1 MKRYVALLL
10 AALVIAALVISCGG
24 GGDGGD
30 APRSPSAAGG
40 DTGATPGGAGD
51 DSNGGNDGNG
61 PTLPVAGTRIEESHA
76 AVTFDSRW
84 TNADRRFGWSGGAAM
99 QSSVAGATASFTFI
113 GTSVRWL
120 GSRGDS
126 MGRALVSVDGG
137 PAREVDLWALP
148 NDVIRIPIV
157 TISDLSDGPHVLT
170 IEVLSGRVVVDAF
183 DVQPQTTVSHW
194 QDTDP
199 NLRFSGGWTKASTTL
214 PWSGSGVRNVPD
226 LPVTAQET
234 YTVVETATLPFRG
247 TAISWV
253 GYRGPDGGIALVQVD
268 GGAPVEVDTYS
279 PTQKYQAELFTATG
293 LADANHTLK
302 ITATG
307 RRNPA
312 SSAPRIVVDAFDVM
326 TPGRRYEEY
335 DGSIAMSR
343 AAPGATRH
351 WNNSPD
357 RGWSEGRS
365 VTSNQTGATL
375 TFRFTGTSVSWIGCR
390 KSSAG
395 GRANVYIDGVLER
408 EVSLREDSPIEG
420 YQMPVFRKDGLAPG
434 PHTLMIEITSQTDG
448 SYVVVDAFD
457 VRQ

>member
-1 MKRYVALLL
+1 
-10 AALVIAALVISCGG
+10 
-24 GGDGGD
+24 
-30 APRSPSAAGG
+30 
-40 DTGATPGGAGD
+40 
-51 DSNGGNDGNG
+51 
-61 PTLPVAGTRIEESHA
+61 
-76 AVTFDSRW
+76 
-84 TNADRRFGWSGGAAM
+84 M
-99 QSSVAGATASFTFI
+99 QSSVAGATASFTFM

-126 MGRALVSVDGG
+126 MGRALVRVDGG

-148 NDVIRIPIV
+148 NEVIHTPIV
-157 TISDLSDGPHVLT
+157 TISDLSDGPHTLT

-234 YTVVETATLPFRG
+234 YTVDETATLPFRG

-268 GGAPVEVDTYS
+268 GGTPVEVDTYS
-279 PTQKYQAELFTATG
+279 PTVKFQAELFTATG
-293 LADANHTLK
+293 LADADHTLR

-335 DGSIAMSR
+335 DGSITMSR

-351 WNNSPD
+351 WENNPN
-357 RGWSEGRS
+357 RVWSEGRAI
-365 VTSNQTGATL
+365 TSNQRGATL

-395 GRANVYIDGVLER
+395 GRANVYIDGVLET
-408 EVSLREDSPIEG
+408 EVSLREDYPIEG

>member
-10 AALVIAALVISCGG
+10 AALVISCGG
-24 GGDGGD
+24 GGDGGNG
-30 APRSPSAAGG
+30 AAGG
-40 DTGATPGGAGD
+40 GAGATPGD
-51 DSNGGNDGNG
+51 DSNGSNG
-61 PTLPVAGTRIEESHA
+61 ATFPVAGARIEESHA

-84 TNADRRFGWSGGAAM
+84 TNADRRFGWNGGAAM
-99 QSSVAGATASFTFI
+99 QSNVAGATASFTFM

-126 MGRALVSVDGG
+126 MGRALVRVDGG

-148 NDVIRIPIV
+148 NDVIRTPIV
-157 TISDLSDGPHVLT
+157 TISDLSDGPHTLT
-170 IEVLSGRVVVDAF
+170 IEVLTGRVVVDAF

-214 PWSGSGVRNVPD
+214 PWSGSGVRNEPE

-234 YTVVETATLPFRG
+234 YTVDETATLPFRG

-279 PTQKYQAELFTATG
+279 PTAKFQAELFTATG

-335 DGSIAMSR
+335 DQSIAMSR
-343 AAPGATRH
+343 AAPGAAPH
-351 WNNSPD
+351 WNNNPN
-357 RGWSEGRS
+357 RVWTEGRA

-390 KSSAG
+390 KESAG
-395 GRANVYIDGVLER
+395 GRANVYIDGRLER
-408 EVSLREDSPIEG
+408 EVSLRETYPIEG
-420 YQMPVFRKDGLAPG
+420 YQMTVFRADGLAPG
-434 PHTLMIEITSQTDG
+434 PHTLMIEITSQNDG

>member
-1 MKRYVALLL
+1 MKRYLALLL
-10 AALVIAALVISCGG
+10 AALVISCGG

-30 APRSPSAAGG
+30 APGSPSAAGG
-40 DTGATPGGAGD
+40 GAGATPGGAGD
-51 DSNGGNDGNG
+51 DSNDSNG
-61 PTLPVAGTRIEESHA
+61 ATFPVAGARIEESHA

-99 QSSVAGATASFTFI
+99 QSNVAGATASFTFM

-126 MGRALVSVDGG
+126 MGRALVRVDGG

-148 NDVIRIPIV
+148 NDVIRTPIV
-157 TISDLSDGPHVLT
+157 TISDLSDGPHTLT

-214 PWSGSGVRNVPD
+214 PWSGSGVRNEPE

-234 YTVVETATLPFRG
+234 YTVDETATLPFRG

-279 PTQKYQAELFTATG
+279 PTTKYQAELFTASG

-312 SSAPRIVVDAFDVM
+312 SSAPRIVVDAFDVR

-343 AAPGATRH
+343 AAPGATPH
-351 WNNSPD
+351 WNNNPN
-357 RGWSEGRS
+357 RVWTEGRA

-390 KSSAG
+390 KTSAG
-395 GRANVYIDGVLER
+395 GRANVYIDGVR
-408 EVSLREDSPIEG
+408 KGEVSLRETYPIEG
-420 YQMPVFRKDGLAPG
+420 YQMTVFRADGLAPG
-434 PHTLMIEITSQTDG
+434 PHTLMIEVTSQNDG
-448 SYVVVDAFD
+448 PYVVVDAFD

>member
-84 TNADRRFGWSGGAAM
+84 TNADRRFGWSGGAAR
-99 QSSVAGATASFTFI
+99 QSNVAGATASFTFI

-126 MGRALVSVDGG
+126 LGRALVRVDGG

-148 NDVIRIPIV
+148 NEVIRTPIV
-157 TISDLSDGPHVLT
+157 TISDLSDGPHTLT

-214 PWSGSGVRNVPD
+214 PWSGSGVRNEPE

-234 YTVVETATLPFRG
+234 YTVDETATLPFRG

-279 PTQKYQAELFTATG
+279 PTTKYQAELFTATG

-351 WNNSPD
+351 WNNNPN
-357 RGWSEGRS
+357 RVWSEGRS

-390 KSSAG
+390 KQSAG
-395 GRANVYIDGVLER
+395 GRANVYIDGRLAGQVNLR
-408 EVSLREDSPIEG
+408 EVYPIEG
-420 YQMPVFRKDGLAPG
+420 YQMTVFREDGLAPG
-434 PHTLMIEITSQTDG
+434 PHTLMIEVTSQNDG

>member
-10 AALVIAALVISCGG
+10 AALVISCSG

-30 APRSPSAAGG
+30 APGSPSAAGG
-40 DTGATPGGAGD
+40 GTGATPGGAGD
-51 DSNGGNDGNG
+51 DSNDGNGGNDSNG
-61 PTLPVAGTRIEESHA
+61 ATDAVAGARIEESHA
-76 AVTFDSRW
+76 RVTFDSRW
-84 TNADRRFGWSGGAAM
+84 TNASRRFGWSGGAAM
-99 QSSVAGATASFTFI
+99 ESNVAGATASFTFM

-120 GSRGDS
+120 GSRGDT
-126 MGRALVSVDGG
+126 MGRALVRVDGG
-137 PAREVDLWALP
+137 PAREVDLWGRP
-148 NDVIRIPIV
+148 NDVIRAPIV
-157 TISDLSDGPHVLT
+157 TISDLSDGPHTLT

-199 NLRFSGGWTKASTTL
+199 NLRFSGGWTKASKTL
-214 PWSGSGVRNVPD
+214 PWSGTGVANEPD
-226 LPVTAQET
+226 EPVTAQET
-234 YTVVETATLPFRG
+234 YTVDETATLPFRG

-279 PTQKYQAELFTATG
+279 PTAKFQAELFTATG
-293 LADANHTLK
+293 LADKDHTLK

-335 DGSIAMSR
+335 DRRIAISR

-351 WNNSPD
+351 WNNNPN
-357 RGWSEGRS
+357 RVWTEGRA

-375 TFRFTGTSVSWIGCR
+375 TFEFTGTSVSWIGCR
-390 KSSAG
+390 KQSAG
-395 GRANVYIDGVLER
+395 GRANVYIDGVLVR
-408 EVSLREDSPIEG
+408 QVNLRETYPIEG
-420 YQMPVFRKDGLAPG
+420 YQMTVFREDGLAPG
-434 PHTLMIEITSQTDG
+434 PHTLMIEVTSQNDG

-457 VRQ
+457 VRP

>member
-84 TNADRRFGWSGGAAM
+84 TNADRRFGWSGGAAR
-99 QSSVAGATASFTFI
+99 QSNVAGATASFTFI

-126 MGRALVSVDGG
+126 LGRALVSVDGG

-148 NDVIRIPIV
+148 NEVIRTPIV
-157 TISDLSDGPHVLT
+157 TIRDLSEGPHTLT

-234 YTVVETATLPFRG
+234 YTVDETATLPFRG

-253 GYRGPDGGIALVQVD
+253 GYRGPDGGIALVQV
-268 GGAPVEVDTYS
+268 GEGAPVEVDTYS
-279 PTQKYQAELFTATG
+279 PTTKYQAELFKATG
-293 LADANHTLK
+293 LADANHTLR

-351 WNNSPD
+351 WNNNPN
-357 RGWSEGRS
+357 RVWSEGRS

-390 KSSAG
+390 KQSAG
-395 GRANVYIDGVLER
+395 GRANVYIDGRLAGQVNLR
-408 EVSLREDSPIEG
+408 EVYPIEG
-420 YQMPVFRKDGLAPG
+420 YQMTVFREDGLAPG
-434 PHTLMIEITSQTDG
+434 PHTLMIEVTSQNDG